1 MTVWVRR
8 LLTPVVVVAALI
20 GVFFLLRGEGPAV
33 AEAFARAD
41 AVPLIAASV
50 VANVVGLVL
59 AVHAWRV
66 LIPGDHPIRGL
77 RAAKIYF
84 LGQLSKYVPG
94 RVWGV
99 ITHVAHGREAGVPGA
114 QMTSAYVL
122 SLALTLLTGAAVG
135 LVAAPAALPGHWM
148 WLCPPALL
156 FLAGVVRPALIT
168 RPVTALARLVKRPV
182 VPPPDRAVRRAV
194 LLAVASW
201 TASGLHLWFLLLA
214 VGAPPLAGFGAAV
227 GGFALATVISSLA
240 LIVPDGWGVRE
251 LTLTA
256 ALSTVLPGGL
266 AAAAA
271 IASRLVCVVAELT
284 SSVVVLA
291 WSRARAARQSRTATT
306 PSEPPTTDTAP
317 AAPPAAAQHRTTVT
331 TAAPTADT
339 TEPPTTVTTEPHP
352 TDTAPAAPPAAVPV
366 SEAPTATRRS
376 RRTAP
381 APAPDPL
388 SFPATLVAPLTRTTA
403 PMGDPTR
410 VHP

>member
-1 MTVWVRR
+1 MTVWLRR
-8 LLTPVVVVAALI
+8 LLTPVVVAAALI
-20 GVFFLLRGEGPAV
+20 GVYLLLRGEGPKV
-33 AEAFARAD
+33 VEAFAHAD

-50 VANVVGLVL
+50 VANVAGLVL

-66 LIPGDHPIRGL
+66 LIPGDHSIRGL

-194 LLAVASW
+194 LLAIASW

-214 VGAPPLAGFGAAV
+214 VGAPPLAGLGAAV
-227 GGFALATVISSLA
+227 GGFALATAISSLA
-240 LIVPDGWGVRE
+240 LVVPDGWGVRE

-271 IASRLVCVVAELT
+271 IASRLVCVVAELA
-284 SSVVVLA
+284 SSAVVLA
-291 WSRARAARQSRTATT
+291 WSRTRSAGEARASREALEGRAAGEAGKAREARTPATA
-306 PSEPPTTDTAP
+306 STAP
-317 AAPPAAAQHRTTVT
+317 AP
-331 TAAPTADT
+331 
-339 TEPPTTVTTEPHP
+339 
-352 TDTAPAAPPAAVPV
+352 
-366 SEAPTATRRS
+366 RR
-376 RRTAP
+376 A

-388 SFPATLVAPLTRTTA
+388 SFPALLVAPITRPTPITHTTA
-403 PMGDPTR
+403 PMGDHAR

>member
-1 MTVWVRR
+1 MTVWLRR
-8 LLTPVVVVAALI
+8 LLTPVVVAAALI
-20 GVFFLLRGEGPAV
+20 GVYFLLRGEGPKV
-33 AEAFARAD
+33 VEAFARAD

-50 VANVVGLVL
+50 VANVAGLVL

-135 LVAAPAALPGHWM
+135 LVAAPAALPGYWV

-182 VPPPDRAVRRAV
+182 VPPPDHAVRRAV

-271 IASRLVCVVAELT
+271 IASRLVCVVAELA
-284 SSVVVLA
+284 SSAVVLA
-291 WSRARAARQSRTATT
+291 WSRARSAREPRTAAGTK
-306 PSEPPTTDTAP
+306 SS
-317 AAPPAAAQHRTTVT
+317 PPAS
-331 TAAPTADT
+331 AAPTA
-339 TEPPTTVTTEPHP
+339 PP
-352 TDTAPAAPPAAVPV
+352 
-366 SEAPTATRRS
+366 APTAPTHEAAPTSTTAARR
-376 RRTAP
+376 AP

-388 SFPATLVAPLTRTTA
+388 SFPALLVAPITHTTA
-403 PMGDPTR
+403 PMGDQAR